1 MVFSKI
7 LLSVFSAFIMSSGIQ
22 AQDIPFPLDKACV
35 AWKTKKTMFLFKRE
49 NPIGINCKIDVS
61 FKADETG
68 KGYVIILTAPI
79 KNFDSGNE
87 HRDKDVFEILGG
99 PKQADIIVTTASYS
113 KEDWLVM
120 LDGLG
125 ILDLNMKLAGETF
138 TLNIP
143 IEMNNDL
150 MSGNMRA
157 NFSDFNIK
165 APKVAFGLVAS
176 VAENLDLAFSIPR
189 SEIKGLSEAISL
201 EKAGN

>member
-1 MVFSKI
+1 MVFSGFLI
-7 LLSVFSAFIMSSGIQ
+7 SVLSAFILSSSMY

-35 AWKTKKTMFLFKRE
+35 AWKTKKTMFVFKRE
-49 NPIGINCKIDVS
+49 TPIGINCNIDVS

-68 KGYVIILTAPI
+68 KAYVIILTAPI
-79 KNFDSGNE
+79 KNFDSGDE

-99 PKQADIIVTTASYS
+99 PKQADILVTTAPYS
-113 KEDWLVM
+113 KEDWRVM
-120 LDGLG
+120 LDGIG
-125 ILDLNMKLAGETF
+125 ILDFNMKLAGETF
-138 TLNIP
+138 TFNMP

-165 APKVAFGLVAS
+165 APKVAFGLIADVS
-176 VAENLDLAFSIPR
+176 ENLDLAFSIPK
-189 SEIKGLSEAISL
+189 SEIKGLTEAISF